1 MDKAQPSGRKVLSNG
16 PVRRRP
22 ETTPRD
28 DDEEHEE
35 ALEKETLVNKK
46 APEHETFRCRSPA
59 TNTAMPVAS
68 YSPWKDALY
77 ISLAFFVCLLA
88 TNVATFYHRERIA
101 LWLRVPE
108 NDATWPLDPEVAQ
121 QPGLVIEPVAYNS
134 TTPAILYETRLN
146 LAKHLLNVR
155 GIYPCL
161 CMHHMRVPDN
171 VTRVRAC
178 GVLNDQQFYF
188 MRNLRLI
195 GYNKGAPVH
204 DVLETCREHG
214 LTTKKT
220 HKRASQLYVEW
231 DDDAGI
237 MHYAQFRDA
246 TAFCLQR
253 VLEEFEGKC

>member
-1 MDKAQPSGRKVLSNG
+1 MDKEKPSGRKVLCNG
-16 PVRRRP
+16 PVRRHP
-22 ETTPRD
+22 ETTRR
-28 DDEEHEE
+28 DDEEEEEEE
-35 ALEKETLVNKK
+35 ALQKEETLVNKK
-46 APEHETFRCRSPA
+46 KAPPPSS
-59 TNTAMPVAS
+59 S

-77 ISLAFFVCLLA
+77 ISLAVVLCLLA

-101 LWLRVPE
+101 SWLRVPE
-108 NDATWPLDPEVAQ
+108 NDATWPLLEPEVAQ
-121 QPGLVIEPVAYNS
+121 QSGLVIEPVAYNS

-237 MHYAQFRDA
+237 AHYAQFRDA